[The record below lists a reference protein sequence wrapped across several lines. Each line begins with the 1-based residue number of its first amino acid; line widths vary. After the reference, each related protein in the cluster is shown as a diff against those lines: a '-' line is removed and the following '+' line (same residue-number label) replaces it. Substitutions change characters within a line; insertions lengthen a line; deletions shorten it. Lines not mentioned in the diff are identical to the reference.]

1 MNLKKWKEINLLF
14 SSEGP
19 FPMEG
24 GSKEENEAVSFLQ
37 RNVNSFSD
45 FFSLINM
52 KSVQIWECFSKA
64 RDYDATW
71 ELYKI

>member
-45 FFSLINM
+45 FFFPHQYEISTNLR
-52 KSVQIWECFSKA
+52 VF
-64 RDYDATW
+64 
-71 ELYKI
+71 

>member
-1 MNLKKWKEINLLF
+1 
-14 SSEGP
+14 
-19 FPMEG
+19 MEG

-52 KSVQIWECFSKA
+52 KSVQI
-64 RDYDATW
+64 
-71 ELYKI
+71 